1 MFKKCTRV
9 SCLYGFLVVL
19 IVCSLTYAIILLHS
33 QQKALAVMGTSIDR
47 IMVNVNL
54 LEEER
59 MNDAAKRQALD
70 VLEADTIEEY
80 QEIGQ

>member
-1 MFKKCTRV
+1 
-9 SCLYGFLVVL
+9 
-19 IVCSLTYAIILLHS
+19 
-33 QQKALAVMGTSIDR
+33 MGTSIDR